1 MGEQEA
7 PLTKL
12 QLQEQAQGHDVA
24 SKKVGVSPV
33 FPFAIP
39 PAVAAIGGPTYT
51 TAQILV
57 QQVAYSLSDKIFTYS
72 PETFALDCAVK
83 RWAGEK
89 QDNASGRATA
99 VTALET
105 RLGAGSA
112 LLGYT
117 FSEDK
122 TSQKELPQTVIAT
135 TATLVAMQPALN
147 RLSLL
152 YTLSSPVVAHVAAV
166 DYDVVS
172 GRLVIDYASAI
183 SVTRET
189 GVGLIAST
197 SIHESQHM
205 ALFATLAASV
215 LPAVHIYDG
224 LKLPRESTRV
234 VDVLDQGALA
244 RLSAAVLEEQQVVSK
259 KADQVC
265 RVSQILQS
273 LNAELGTAYS
283 FFEYE
288 GHTRPDAVLVV
299 FGSVEAS
306 LATQVASALA
316 KAGKKVGVIAVRLM
330 TPFSEDHFIMA
341 LPKSVKRIVVLGQV
355 QDEVVVEDDTTQS
368 ALFTD
373 VFSAVIMSDSWV
385 LPPPVF
391 DVKYSRSH
399 AWSSSE
405 FGSLLRQITQVSY
418 AGAAIPANVP
428 AFDVFTKGSQFIFW
442 DIDNAVTA
450 SVPATLAKLL
460 AGDSSK
466 NVSFIATYD
475 NRPQA
480 GVIQSEIRTS
490 RKVLEAPHRIQSAD
504 LSVIHDIKLLG
515 DYDVV
520 ATVKQGGTVLLVSS
534 VAAEDY
540 ETKLPAA
547 FRRALVNKGINFV
560 ILNPE
565 AVEKVEDANAFK
577 VAITQLAFLQLIGAN
592 AAQLLMGLLK
602 YTDSVAIH
610 LAAQELEKVM
620 RIVEVP
626 KTWAEEE
633 VEVVVAD
640 ALPTV
645 PTATS
650 FTFNAAKL
658 EEEVESFLR
667 TPQTVAQALSFK
679 EAFKAT
685 PALRPD
691 LGMKNFV
698 VKVRERKRLTPEYY
712 DRNVF
717 HIEFDIS
724 GTGLTYKIGEALG
737 VHQHNDEKEVSEFIQ
752 WYGLDPEAIVEVPSR
767 EDPENALEVRTVYQ
781 ALLQNIDIF
790 GKPGKK
796 FYECLAEFA
805 TNVEE
810 KKTLLTLSSPEGG
823 VEFKRRAEVDTVTY
837 ADIFREF
844 PSAHPAFY
852 DLSKIVSPLKRREYS
867 IASAQI
873 ANPDSVH
880 LLIVAVDWVDTKG
893 RKRMGQATRYLS
905 SLSKGAEVTVSVKP
919 SVMKLPPAST
929 APLVMAGLGTG
940 LAPFRA
946 FCQYRAWQKE
956 QGLPIGP
963 ILLYMGS
970 RHQREE
976 YLYGEEWEAYKT
988 AGIVTLLGTAF
999 SRDQKEKIYI
1009 QDRMRQ
1015 SIDDIVK
1022 AFVKE
1027 EGSFYLCGPTW
1038 PVPDVAQVLVEAIEK
1053 DAVERGVKIDAR
1065 RRLEELKDHER
1076 YVLEG
1081 KQCFHPSLFRSF
1093 PLFLFGLPYG
1103 FWISICTKR

>member
-1 MGEQEA
+1 MGAQEA
-7 PLTKL
+7 PVTKF
-12 QLQEQAQGHDVA
+12 QLQEQAQNRSHDEA
-24 SKKVGVSPV
+24 SKKAVISPA
-33 FPFAIP
+33 FPFSVP
-39 PAVAAIGGPTYT
+39 SAVAAIGGPTYT
-51 TAQILV
+51 TAQTLV
-57 QQVAYSLSDKIFTYS
+57 QQVAYSLSDKVFTYS
-72 PETFALDCAVK
+72 PETFALDCGLK
-83 RWAGEK
+83 QWASAG
-89 QDNASGRATA
+89 QDNASGR
-99 VTALET
+99 VTGVNALET

-117 FSEDK
+117 FSKDK
-122 TSQKELPQTVIAT
+122 TTQKGLPQSIIAT
-135 TATLVAMQPALN
+135 TATLSVMQPALN
-147 RLSLL
+147 QLSLL
-152 YTLSSPVVAHVAAV
+152 YALSSPVVAHVAAV
-166 DYDVVS
+166 DYDVTS
-172 GRLVIDYASAI
+172 GSLVTDYATAI
-183 SVTRET
+183 NVARET
-189 GVGLIAST
+189 GVGLVAST
-197 SIHESQHM
+197 STHESQHM
-205 ALFATLAASV
+205 ALFATLAATV
-215 LPAVHIYDG
+215 MPTVHIYDG
-224 LKLPRESTRV
+224 LKLARESTRV
-234 VDVLDQGALA
+234 VDALDQGKLA
-244 RLSAAVLEEQQVVSK
+244 KLSAAVLKEQKEVSK
-259 KADQVC
+259 KADQIC
-265 RVSQILQS
+265 RISQILQS

-288 GHTRPDAVLVV
+288 GHTRPDAVVVV

-306 LATQVASALA
+306 LATQVASVFA
-316 KAGKKVGVIAVRLM
+316 KAGEKVGVIAVRLV
-330 TPFSEDHFIMA
+330 TPFSEEHFIKA
-341 LPKSVKRIVVLGQV
+341 LPKSVKRVVVLGQV
-355 QDEVVVEDDTTQS
+355 QDEVAVEDDSSQS

-391 DVKYSRSH
+391 DVKYARNH
-399 AWSSSE
+399 VWSSSE
-405 FGSLLRQITQVSY
+405 FAFFLKQIAQVSY
-418 AGAAIPANVP
+418 AGAAIPAHAP
-428 AFDVFTKGSQFIFW
+428 AFDVFTEGSQFIFW

-450 SVPATLAKLL
+450 NTPATLAKLL

-475 NRPQA
+475 NGPQA
-480 GVIQSEIRTS
+480 GVIQSEIRAS
-490 RKVLEAPHRIQSAD
+490 RKVLEAPHRIQGAD
-504 LSVIHDIKLLG
+504 VSVVYDIKLLC

-520 ATVKQGGTVLLVSS
+520 TAIKQGGTVLLVSS

-540 ETKLPAA
+540 EKKLPAA
-547 FRRALVNKGINFV
+547 FRRALAHKGIKLV
-560 ILNPE
+560 ILNTE
-565 AVEKVEDANAFK
+565 TAEKVEDADAFK
-577 VAITQLAFLQLIGAN
+577 VAVTQLAFLQLIGAN
-592 AAQLLMGLLK
+592 APQLLMGLLK
-602 YTDSVAIH
+602 YTDSAAIH

-620 RIVEVP
+620 QIVEVP

-633 VEVVVAD
+633 VAETEV

-658 EEEVESFLR
+658 EEEAESFLR

-698 VKVRERKRLTPEYY
+698 VKVRERKRLTPDYY

-737 VHQHNDEKEVSEFIQ
+737 VHAHNDEKEVSEFIQ
-752 WYGLDPEAIVEVPSR
+752 WYGLDSEAIVDVPSR
-767 EDPENALEVRTVYQ
+767 EDPENTLEVRTVYQ
-781 ALLQNIDIF
+781 SLLQNIDMF

-796 FYECLAEFA
+796 FYESLAEFA

-810 KKTLLTLSSPEGG
+810 KKALLTLSSPEGA

-837 ADIFREF
+837 ADILREF

-852 DLSKIVSPLKRREYS
+852 DLAKIVSPLKRREYS

-873 ANPDSVH
+873 VNPDSVH
-880 LLIVAVDWVDTKG
+880 LLIVAVDWIDSKG

-905 SLSKGAEVTVSVKP
+905 SLSKGSEVTVSVKP
-919 SVMKLPPAST
+919 SVMKLPPSST
-929 APLVMAGLGTG
+929 APLIMAGLGTG

-956 QGLPIGP
+956 QGFPIGP

-976 YLYGEEWEAYKT
+976 YLYGEEWEAYKS

-999 SRDQKEKIYI
+999 SRDQKGKIYI

-1015 SIDDIVK
+1015 SMDEIVK
-1022 AFVKE
+1022 SFVKS

-1053 DAVERGVKIDAR
+1053 DALERGVKVDAR

-1076 YVLEG
+1076 YVLEV
-1081 KQCFHPSLFRSF
+1081 
-1093 PLFLFGLPYG
+1093 Y
-1103 FWISICTKR
+1103 

>member
-1 MGEQEA
+1 MGSQQVPVTKTQMAGRSEA
-7 PLTKL
+7 SK
-12 QLQEQAQGHDVA
+12 
-24 SKKVGVSPV
+24 KKVGVSPA
-33 FPFAIP
+33 FPFSVP
-39 PAVAAIGGPTYT
+39 PAVAVIGGPTYT
-51 TAQILV
+51 TAQTLV
-57 QQVAYSLSDKIFTYS
+57 QQVAYSLSDKVFTYS
-72 PETFALDCAVK
+72 PETFGLDCAVK
-83 RWAGEK
+83 QWAGEK
-89 QDNASGRATA
+89 QVNASGRATA

-117 FSEDK
+117 FSKDK
-122 TSQKELPQTVIAT
+122 TSKKELPQTVIAT
-135 TATLVAMQPALN
+135 TATLGVMQPVLN
-147 RLSLL
+147 QLSLL
-152 YTLSSPVVAHVAAV
+152 YALSSPVVAHVAAI
-166 DYDVVS
+166 DYDTTS
-172 GRLVIDYASAI
+172 GSLVTDYASAI
-183 SVTRET
+183 NVTRET
-189 GVGLIAST
+189 GVGLVAST

-215 LPAVHIYDG
+215 LPTVHIYDG
-224 LKLPRESTRV
+224 LKLLRESTRV
-234 VDVLDQGALA
+234 VDVLDQRALA
-244 RLSAAVLEEQQVVSK
+244 KLSAAVLKEQQEVSK
-259 KADQVC
+259 NADQVC
-265 RVSQILQS
+265 RVSQILQT

-288 GHTRPDAVLVV
+288 GHTSPDAVLVV
-299 FGSVEAS
+299 LGSVEAS
-306 LATQVASALA
+306 LATQLASTIA
-316 KAGKKVGVIAVRLM
+316 KAGEKVGVIAVRLI
-330 TPFSEDHFIMA
+330 TPFSEAHFIKA
-341 LPKSVKRIVVLGQV
+341 LPKSVKRVVVLGQV
-355 QDEVVVEDDTTQS
+355 QDEIAVEDDSTQS

-373 VFSAVIMSDSWV
+373 VFSAIIMSDSWV

-391 DVKYSRSH
+391 DIKYSRSRV
-399 AWSSSE
+399 WSSSE
-405 FGSLLRQITQVSY
+405 FRFLLEQIAQVSY
-418 AGAAIPANVP
+418 TGAAIPAHVP
-428 AFDVFTKGSQFIFW
+428 AFDVFTVGNQFIFW
-442 DIDNAVTA
+442 DTDNAVTA
-450 SVPATLAKLL
+450 NAPATLAKLL

-475 NRPQA
+475 NGPQA

-490 RKVLEAPHRIQSAD
+490 RRVLEAPHRIQSAD
-504 LSVIHDIKLLG
+504 VSVVNDIKLLG
-515 DYDVV
+515 DYDVA
-520 ATVKQGGTVLLVSS
+520 ATVRQGGTVLLVSN

-540 ETKLPAA
+540 EKKLPAA
-547 FRRALVNKGINFV
+547 FRRALVYKNINFV
-560 ILNPE
+560 ILNPQ
-565 AVEKVEDANAFK
+565 AVETVEDADAFK
-577 VAITQLAFLQLIGAN
+577 VAVTQLAFLQLIGAN
-592 AAQLLMGLLK
+592 AARLLMGLLQ
-602 YTDSVAIH
+602 YTDSAAIQ
-610 LAAQELEKVM
+610 LAAQELDRVM
-620 RIVEVP
+620 HTVEVP
-626 KTWAEEE
+626 KTWAEDE
-633 VEVVVAD
+633 VAETEI
-640 ALPTV
+640 ALPAV

-650 FTFNAAKL
+650 FTINAAKL
-658 EEEVESFLR
+658 EEEAESFLR
-667 TPQTVAQALSFK
+667 TPQTVAQAFSFK

-724 GTGLTYKIGEALG
+724 GTGLTYNIGEALG
-737 VHQHNDEKEVSEFIQ
+737 IHQHNDENEVSEFIR
-752 WYGLDPEAIVEVPSR
+752 WYGLDPKAIVEVPSR
-767 EDPENALEVRTVYQ
+767 EDPENTLEVRTVYQ
-781 ALLQNIDIF
+781 ALLQNIDMF

-796 FYECLAEFA
+796 FYESLAEFA
-805 TNVEE
+805 TNAEE
-810 KKTLLTLSSPEGG
+810 KKALLTLSSPEGT

-852 DLSKIVSPLKRREYS
+852 DLAKIVSPLKRREYS

-873 ANPDSVH
+873 VNPDSVH
-880 LLIVAVDWVDTKG
+880 LLIVAVDWIDSRG

-905 SLSKGAEVTVSVKP
+905 SLSKGSEVTVSVKP

-1015 SIDDIVK
+1015 SIEDIVK

-1053 DAVERGVKIDAR
+1053 DAVERGSKIDAR

-1076 YVLEG
+1076 YVLEVI
-1081 KQCFHPSLFRSF
+1081 PV
-1093 PLFLFGLPYG
+1093 
-1103 FWISICTKR
+1103 